1 MSKVLVTGGAGY
13 IGAHVAAEL
22 LKSGYGIR
30 IYDDFSNGLH
40 RRVDGKFRDIVDGDM
55 LDRVKLLA
63 ALDGIDAV
71 IHLAAKKAVEE
82 SVKDPLK
89 YYENNVGGS
98 LNLLG
103 AMAAKGVKQLVYSSS
118 AAVYSPNDKEA
129 VLEDDPTAP
138 LSPYGASKLLAEQLI
153 SSVGSA
159 EQISNISLRYFNV
172 VGSNIAEF
180 GDNSKDNLV
189 PKVFLALKNGKRP
202 QIYGSDYPTPD
213 GTCIRD
219 YIHVCDLADA
229 HVLGLERLV
238 ALQANPQASV
248 QPLIYNLGNGTG
260 YSVQQVI
267 ETAKAVTGCGL
278 LAHVAPRRDGDPAV
292 LVASAEHAFT
302 DLGWK
307 PRYPDLTVI
316 IEHAWRWHR
325 LRHLGHS
332 PSAAA

>member
-22 LKSGYGIR
+22 LKSGYSIR

-40 RRVDGKFRDIVDGDM
+40 RRVDGKFRDIVEGNM
-55 LDRVKLLA
+55 LDRAKLLA

-71 IHLAAKKAVEE
+71 IHLAAKKSVEE

-89 YYENNVGGS
+89 YYENNVGGT

-129 VLEDDPTAP
+129 VVEDDPTAP

-159 EQISNISLRYFNV
+159 HQISNISLRYFNV

-219 YIHVCDLADA
+219 YIHVQDLALA
-229 HVLGLERLV
+229 HLA
-238 ALQANPQASV
+238 ALKKVESGYISQV
-248 QPLIYNLGNGTG
+248 YNVGSGKG
-260 YSVQQVI
+260 YSVKEMMDQI
-267 ETAKAVTGCGL
+267 SKSLG
-278 LAHVAPRRDGDPAV
+278 RDINPEVSQARAGDSPK
-292 LVASAEHAFT
+292 LIASIDKIKEQ
-302 DLGWK
+302 LGWSPK
-307 PRYPDLTVI
+307 ASLEEMIDS
-316 IEHAWRWHR
+316 AWQAEVART
-325 LRHLGHS
+325 
-332 PSAAA
+332 

>member
-22 LKSGYGIR
+22 LKSGYSIR

-55 LDRVKLLA
+55 LDRVKLLG

-71 IHLAAKKAVEE
+71 IHLAAKKSVEE

-89 YYENNVGGS
+89 YYENNVGGT

-129 VLEDDPTAP
+129 VVEDDPTAP

-219 YIHVCDLADA
+219 YIHVQDLALA
-229 HVLGLERLV
+229 HLA
-238 ALQANPQASV
+238 ALKKVESGYLSQV
-248 QPLIYNLGNGTG
+248 YNVGSGKG
-260 YSVQQVI
+260 YSVKEMMDQI
-267 ETAKAVTGCGL
+267 SKSIG
-278 LAHVAPRRDGDPAV
+278 RDINPELSPARAGDSPK
-292 LVASAEHAFT
+292 LIASIDKIKEQ
-302 DLGWK
+302 LGWSPK
-307 PRYPDLTVI
+307 ASLEEMIDS
-316 IEHAWRWHR
+316 AWQAEVART
-325 LRHLGHS
+325 
-332 PSAAA
+332 

>member
-22 LKSGYGIR
+22 LKSGYSIR

-219 YIHVCDLADA
+219 YIHVQDLALA
-229 HVLGLERLV
+229 HLA
-238 ALQANPQASV
+238 ALKKVESGYISQV
-248 QPLIYNLGNGTG
+248 YNVGSGKG
-260 YSVQQVI
+260 YSVKEMMDQI
-267 ETAKAVTGCGL
+267 SKSIG
-278 LAHVAPRRDGDPAV
+278 RDINPEVSQARAGDSPK
-292 LVASAEHAFT
+292 LIASIDKIREQ
-302 DLGWK
+302 LGWS
-307 PRYPDLTVI
+307 PRASLEEMIDS
-316 IEHAWRWHR
+316 AWQAEVART
-325 LRHLGHS
+325 
-332 PSAAA
+332 

>member
-22 LKSGYGIR
+22 LKSGYSIR

-89 YYENNVGGS
+89 YYENNVGGT

-129 VLEDDPTAP
+129 VVEDDPTAP

-219 YIHVCDLADA
+219 YIHVQDLALA
-229 HVLGLERLV
+229 HLA
-238 ALQANPQASV
+238 ALKKVESGYISQV
-248 QPLIYNLGNGTG
+248 YNVGSGKG
-260 YSVQQVI
+260 YSVKEMMDQI
-267 ETAKAVTGCGL
+267 SKSLG
-278 LAHVAPRRDGDPAV
+278 RDINPELSPARAGDSPK
-292 LVASAEHAFT
+292 LIASIDKIKEQ
-302 DLGWK
+302 LGWSPK
-307 PRYPDLTVI
+307 ASLKEMIDS
-316 IEHAWRWHR
+316 AWQAEVAR
-325 LRHLGHS
+325 
-332 PSAAA
+332 A

>member
-22 LKSGYGIR
+22 LKSGYSIR

-40 RRVDGKFRDIVDGDM
+40 RRVDGRFRDIVDGDM
-55 LDRVKLLA
+55 LDRVKLLS

-71 IHLAAKKAVEE
+71 IHLAAKKSVEE

-89 YYENNVGGS
+89 YYENNVGGT

-118 AAVYSPNDKEA
+118 AAVYSPNDKVA

-138 LSPYGASKLLAEQLI
+138 LSPYGASKLLSEQLI

-219 YIHVCDLADA
+219 YIHVQDLALA
-229 HVLGLERLV
+229 HLA
-238 ALQANPQASV
+238 ALKKVESGYISQV
-248 QPLIYNLGNGTG
+248 YNVGSGKG
-260 YSVQQVI
+260 YSVKEMMDQI
-267 ETAKAVTGCGL
+267 SKSLG
-278 LAHVAPRRDGDPAV
+278 RDINPELSPARAGDSPK
-292 LVASAEHAFT
+292 LIASIDKIKEQ
-302 DLGWK
+302 LGWSPK
-307 PRYPDLTVI
+307 ASLEEMIDS
-316 IEHAWRWHR
+316 AWQAEVAR
-325 LRHLGHS
+325 
-332 PSAAA
+332 A

>member
-22 LKSGYGIR
+22 LKSGYSIR

-219 YIHVCDLADA
+219 YIHVQDLALA
-229 HVLGLERLV
+229 HLA
-238 ALQANPQASV
+238 ALKKVESGYISQV
-248 QPLIYNLGNGTG
+248 YNVGSGKG
-260 YSVQQVI
+260 YSVKEMMDQI
-267 ETAKAVTGCGL
+267 SKSLG
-278 LAHVAPRRDGDPAV
+278 RDINPELSPARAGDSPK
-292 LVASAEHAFT
+292 LIASIDKIKEQ
-302 DLGWK
+302 LGWSPK
-307 PRYPDLTVI
+307 ASLKEMIDS
-316 IEHAWRWHR
+316 AWQAEVAR
-325 LRHLGHS
+325 
-332 PSAAA
+332 A

>member
-22 LKSGYGIR
+22 LKSGYSIR

-71 IHLAAKKAVEE
+71 IHLAAKKSVEE

-129 VLEDDPTAP
+129 VFEDDPTAP
-138 LSPYGASKLLAEQLI
+138 LSPYGASKLLSEQLI

-219 YIHVCDLADA
+219 YIHVQDLALA
-229 HVLGLERLV
+229 HLA
-238 ALQANPQASV
+238 ALKKVESGYISQV
-248 QPLIYNLGNGTG
+248 YNVGSGKG
-260 YSVQQVI
+260 YSVKEMMDQI
-267 ETAKAVTGCGL
+267 SKSLG
-278 LAHVAPRRDGDPAV
+278 RDINPEVSQARAGDSPK
-292 LVASAEHAFT
+292 LIASIDKIKEQ
-302 DLGWK
+302 LGWSPK
-307 PRYPDLTVI
+307 ASLEEMIDS
-316 IEHAWRWHR
+316 AWQAEVART
-325 LRHLGHS
+325 
-332 PSAAA
+332 

>member
-22 LKSGYGIR
+22 LKSGYSIR

-219 YIHVCDLADA
+219 YIHVQDLALA
-229 HVLGLERLV
+229 HLA
-238 ALQANPQASV
+238 ALKKVESGYISQV
-248 QPLIYNLGNGTG
+248 YNVGSGKG
-260 YSVQQVI
+260 YSVKEMMDQI
-267 ETAKAVTGCGL
+267 SKSIG
-278 LAHVAPRRDGDPAV
+278 RDINPEVSQARAGDSPK
-292 LVASAEHAFT
+292 LIASIDKIREQ
-302 DLGWK
+302 LGWSPK
-307 PRYPDLTVI
+307 ASLEEMIDS
-316 IEHAWRWHR
+316 AWQAEVAR
-325 LRHLGHS
+325 
-332 PSAAA
+332 A

>member
-22 LKSGYGIR
+22 LKSGYSIR

-89 YYENNVGGS
+89 YYENNVGGT

-129 VLEDDPTAP
+129 VVEDDPTAP
-138 LSPYGASKLLAEQLI
+138 LSPYGASKLLSEQLI

-219 YIHVCDLADA
+219 YIHVQDLALA
-229 HVLGLERLV
+229 HLA
-238 ALQANPQASV
+238 ALKKVESGYISQV
-248 QPLIYNLGNGTG
+248 YNVGSGKG
-260 YSVQQVI
+260 YSVKEMMDQI
-267 ETAKAVTGCGL
+267 SKSLG
-278 LAHVAPRRDGDPAV
+278 RDINPEVSQARAGDSPK
-292 LVASAEHAFT
+292 LIASIDKIKEQ
-302 DLGWK
+302 LGWSPK
-307 PRYPDLTVI
+307 ASLEEMIDS
-316 IEHAWRWHR
+316 AWQAEVART
-325 LRHLGHS
+325 
-332 PSAAA
+332 

>member
-22 LKSGYGIR
+22 LKSGYSIR

-89 YYENNVGGS
+89 YYENNVGGT

-219 YIHVCDLADA
+219 YIHVQDLALA
-229 HVLGLERLV
+229 HLA
-238 ALQANPQASV
+238 ALKKVESGYISQV
-248 QPLIYNLGNGTG
+248 YNVGSGKG
-260 YSVQQVI
+260 YSVKEMMDQI
-267 ETAKAVTGCGL
+267 SKSLG
-278 LAHVAPRRDGDPAV
+278 RDINPEVSQARAGDSPK
-292 LVASAEHAFT
+292 LIASI
-302 DLGWK
+302 DKIKDQLGWSPK
-307 PRYPDLTVI
+307 ASLKEMIDS
-316 IEHAWRWHR
+316 AWQAEVART
-325 LRHLGHS
+325 
-332 PSAAA
+332 

>member
-22 LKSGYGIR
+22 LKSGYSIR

-202 QIYGSDYPTPD
+202 QIYGSNYPTPD

-219 YIHVCDLADA
+219 YIHVQDLALA
-229 HVLGLERLV
+229 HLA
-238 ALQANPQASV
+238 ALKKVESGYISQV
-248 QPLIYNLGNGTG
+248 YNVGSGKG
-260 YSVQQVI
+260 YSVKEMMDQI
-267 ETAKAVTGCGL
+267 SKSIG
-278 LAHVAPRRDGDPAV
+278 RDINPEVSDARAGDSPK
-292 LVASAEHAFT
+292 LIASIDKIKEQ
-302 DLGWK
+302 LGWSPK
-307 PRYPDLTVI
+307 ASLEEMIDS
-316 IEHAWRWHR
+316 AWQAEVART
-325 LRHLGHS
+325 
-332 PSAAA
+332 